1 MICGM
6 GNEGL
11 AAAFTPGGL
20 LGQLAFLLLLG
31 GVIASSLDRMRALV
45 AVAALAGLLHAVM
58 WSGSAITAFWW
69 ALLLLASLLLLAIR
83 VYQNKKV
90 RFTAEEE
97 RALAGPLKTLPRS
110 RARHFFDQGFWLSGR
125 EGDTLTRE
133 EETVS
138 HLFYLS
144 EGEARV
150 MSHGQQVGMCRPGD
164 LIGEGTVLTGE
175 RASATVVLNGPAR
188 FWCAPTTV
196 LLPYLAAHDDVRR
209 ALEQGFTM
217 SLRSKLRQSNER
229 MAEAG
234 GLQPA
239 APA

>member
-1 MICGM
+1 M

-31 GVIASSLDRMRALV
+31 GIIASNLDRMRALV
-45 AVAALAGLLHAVM
+45 ACAALAGLLHAVL

-69 ALLLLASLLLLAIR
+69 GLLLLASLLLLAIR

-97 RALAGPLKTLPRS
+97 RALSGPLKTLPRS

-133 EETVS
+133 EEAVS

-150 MSHGQQVGMCRPGD
+150 MSHGHQVGMCRPGD

-234 GLQPA
+234 GLQSEA
-239 APA
+239 SAPA